1 MATIE
6 KSGLL
11 KYKDKA
17 GNLYIMRPVTNTD
30 NVDGLDTL
38 LAEKETSGA
47 AADALTSAK
56 KYTDQKIAAI
66 PTPDVSGQI
75 KEGQKLDTPVVAT
88 SSDGVAYVATVPGVD
103 ALTAGYSFIMIPN
116 TGSTSTNTTLNVN
129 GLGAKAL
136 RVRVSGYSGTTSS
149 PLTSNWLAQNKPIRV
164 TYDGLWWIAEVVLP
178 SAQQLYGNVKAE
190 EVTYINTNS
199 GLSAAQVQAAID
211 ELAGGALKTRVL
223 TTAEYNAVTDKDEKT
238 LYILSDD
245 ASEENVAAHIQNK
258 SNPHGVTAK
267 QVGAIAEPSNGTT
280 GQVLTKGTNG
290 AKWADPAKTVSPS
303 TTTPKAPGTATAGSE
318 ETYARG
324 DHVHPKQS
332 VSKSDVGLGNV
343 ANERQYSSA
352 NPPPYPVTSV
362 NGKTGAVTVET
373 SSGTTYNTTLTTSGW
388 SASGSYQKQTVTVT
402 GLKANYPVAPVVD
415 AQLTGTDADGDTAV
429 LTGFSAINLIQTAA
443 NQLIAYCIGDAPT
456 VNIPLI
462 INTWG

>member
-17 GNLYIMRPVTNTD
+17 GNLYIMRPVTDAN
-30 NVDGLDTL
+30 NVDGLDAL
-38 LAEKETSGA
+38 LAGKENSGEA
-47 AADALTSAK
+47 AEALTNAK
-56 KYTDQKIAAI
+56 AYTDQKVAAI
-66 PTPDVSGQI
+66 PTPDVSGQV
-75 KEGQKLDTPVVAT
+75 KEGQKLDTPVAAT
-88 SSDGVAYVATVPGVD
+88 SSDGIAYIATVPGID
-103 ALTAGYSFIMIPN
+103 ALTAGYSFIMVPN
-116 TGSTSTNTTLNVN
+116 TISTSISTTLNVN
-129 GLGAKAL
+129 NLGAKAL

-149 PLTSNWLAQNKPIRV
+149 PMTTNWLAPNKPVRV
-164 TYDGLWWIAEVVLP
+164 TYDGLWWVAEVVLP
-178 SAQQLYGNVKAE
+178 SAQQLYGDIQAEAVKY
-190 EVTYINTNS
+190 TNTNS

-211 ELAGGALKTRVL
+211 ELASGALRTRVM
-223 TTAEYNAVTDKDEKT
+223 TTAEYNAVTDKDENT

-245 ASEENVAAHIQNK
+245 ASEENIAAHIQSK

-343 ANERQYSSA
+343 ANERQYSPV

-373 SSGTTYNTTLTTSGW
+373 SSGTTYNATLTTSGW

-402 GLKANYPVAPVVD
+402 GLKANYSVAPVVD
-415 AQLTGTDADGDTAV
+415 AQLTGTDAESDAAV
-429 LTGFSAINLIQTAA
+429 LEGFALVNIIQTAA
-443 NQLIAYCIGDAPT
+443 NQLVAYCLGNAPS

>member
-6 KSGLL
+6 KSGFL
-11 KYKDKA
+11 KYKDKT
-17 GNLYIMRPVTNTD
+17 GNLYIMKPIMAAD
-30 NVDGLDTL
+30 NIEGLDDL
-38 LAEKETSGA
+38 LAGKENSGEA
-47 AADALTSAK
+47 AEALTNAK
-56 KYTDQKIAAI
+56 AYTDQKVAAI
-66 PTPDVSGQI
+66 PTPDVSGQV
-75 KEGQKLDTPVVAT
+75 KEGQKLDTPVAAT
-88 SSDGVAYVATVPGVD
+88 SSDGVAYIATVPGID
-103 ALTAGYSFIMIPN
+103 ALTAGYSFIMVPN
-116 TGSTSTNTTLNVN
+116 TISTSISTTLNVN
-129 GLGAKAL
+129 NLGAKAL

-149 PLTSNWLAQNKPIRV
+149 PLTSNWLAPNKPVRV
-164 TYDGLWWIAEVVLP
+164 TYDGMWWVAEVVLP

-190 EVTYINTNS
+190 EVTYANTNS
-199 GLSAAQVQAAID
+199 GLSADQVQAAID
-211 ELAGGALKTRVL
+211 ELASGALRTRVM
-223 TTAEYNAVTDKDEKT
+223 TTAEYNAVTDKDENT

-245 ASEENVAAHIQNK
+245 TSEENVAAHIRNK

-290 AKWADPAKTVSPS
+290 AEWADPAKTVSPS
-303 TTTPKAPGTATAGSE
+303 TTTPKASGTATAGSE

-343 ANERQYSSA
+343 ANERQYSPA

-373 SSGTTYNTTLTTSGW
+373 SSGKTYNATLTTSGW
-388 SASGSYQKQTVTVT
+388 SASGSFQKQTVTVT
-402 GLKANYPVAPVVD
+402 GLKANYSVTPVVD
-415 AQLTGTDADGDTAV
+415 VQLTGTDAESDATV
-429 LTGFSAINLIQTAA
+429 LEGFTLVNIIQTAT
-443 NQLIAYCIGDAPT
+443 NQLVAYCLGNAPF

>member
-6 KSGLL
+6 KSGFL
-11 KYKDKA
+11 KYKDKT
-17 GNLYIMRPVTNTD
+17 GNLYIMKLITAAD
-30 NVDGLDTL
+30 NIEGLDDL
-38 LAEKETSGA
+38 LAGKENSGEA
-47 AADALTSAK
+47 AEALTNAK
-56 KYTDQKIAAI
+56 AYTDQKVAAI
-66 PTPDVSGQI
+66 PTPDVSGQV
-75 KEGQKLDTPVVAT
+75 KEGQKLDTPVAAT
-88 SSDGVAYVATVPGVD
+88 SSDGVAYVATVPGID
-103 ALTAGYSFIMIPN
+103 ALTAGYSFIMVPN
-116 TGSTSTNTTLNVN
+116 TISMSISTTLNVN
-129 GLGAKAL
+129 NLGAKAL

-149 PLTSNWLAQNKPIRV
+149 PLTSNWLAPNKPVRV
-164 TYDGLWWIAEVVLP
+164 TYDGMWWVAEVVLP

-190 EVTYINTNS
+190 EVTYANTNS

-211 ELAGGALKTRVL
+211 ELASGALRTRVM
-223 TTAEYNAVTDKDEKT
+223 TTAEYNAVTDKDENT

-290 AKWADPAKTVSPS
+290 AEWADPAKTVSPS

-343 ANERQYSSA
+343 DNVRQYSA
-352 NPPPYPVTSV
+352 NNPPPYPVTSV
-362 NGKTGAVTVET
+362 NGKTGAVTVES
-373 SSGTTYNTTLTTSGW
+373 SSGTTYNATLSSSRWTTSG
-388 SASGSYQKQTVTVT
+388 SYKKQTVTVT
-402 GLKANYPVAPVVD
+402 GLKTNYPVAPVVD